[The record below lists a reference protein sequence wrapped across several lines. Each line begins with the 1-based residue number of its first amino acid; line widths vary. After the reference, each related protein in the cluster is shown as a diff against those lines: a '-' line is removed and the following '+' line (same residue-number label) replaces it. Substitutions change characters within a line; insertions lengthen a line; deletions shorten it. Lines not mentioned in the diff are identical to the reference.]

1 MSNPT
6 TLELTRRQVEN
17 LYFALQALKPMAIP
31 SRARYALARTLSS
44 ISPEIEASQAAFPRP
59 AELVDGAVVQWEIER
74 AAHMAEVVRLPV
86 WLLEDLPDI
95 DPANLIAWRP
105 NMTPVQANLLHQD
118 IVESLLVLLP
128 AEVKPEASQTLPCPP
143 PSPS

>member
-1 MSNPT
+1 MNQPT
-6 TLELTRRQVEN
+6 TLELSRRQVEN

-44 ISPEIEASQAAFPRP
+44 ISPEVEASQAAFPRP
-59 AELVDGAVVQWEIER
+59 TDMAAGGLAQWEAER
-74 AAHMAEVVRLPV
+74 SAHMAETVRLPV
-86 WLLEDLPDI
+86 WLLEDIPDI

-105 NMTPVQANLLHQD
+105 ALSSVQANLLHQD

-128 AEVKPEASQTLPCPP
+128 AEAGPEASQT
-143 PSPS
+143 